1 MPLTAAVD
9 RTYGAKGELSPKKFA
24 LAGRSVAWPTMTL
37 ILARWEFA
45 IVTVFH
51 FFFVPV
57 TIGLG
62 FMVAVMQTLAYVKK
76 DKAWERLTSFF
87 GHLFLINLAVGVVT
101 GIVLEFQFGLNW
113 SSYSV
118 FVGNIFGAPLAIE
131 GLLAFF
137 LESTFIGLWVFGKG
151 RLSPRLHLATIWIVS
166 AGTLLSAL
174 FILAANAWMQHPV
187 GYKVVHGQ
195 AVLTN
200 FWAVLG
206 NSTLWESFAHTVLAA
221 FTTAG
226 MLVLGISLWRQHKD
240 RERSEDRKAFLR
252 AARFA
257 LIFTFC
263 AVVLTGV
270 SGDAQA
276 RLMDSQQPMKMAS
289 AEALYDTSDGASF
302 SLLTIGNLS
311 GKPVFQV
318 RVPHLLSLIA
328 DLSWNGQV
336 RGINQVQQSEA
347 SKYGA
352 GSYVPVIWLT
362 YWSFRV
368 MAGAGILLVILGL
381 WGILLAR
388 RGRLG
393 ESRWF
398 RRAALWGMALPFLAN
413 TTGWI
418 FTEAG
423 RQPWIVYGLMTT
435 ARGVSAVTSAD
446 VATTLVGF
454 VVVYGVLGAIDAML
468 MVRAAR
474 RPLDESYGSPA
485 RDVVPGLVY

>member
-1 MPLTAAVD
+1 
-9 RTYGAKGELSPKKFA
+9 
-24 LAGRSVAWPTMTL
+24 MTL
-37 ILARWEFA
+37 LLARWQFA
-45 IVTVFH
+45 LVTVFH

-62 FMVAVMQTLAYVKK
+62 FLVAVMQTLAYRRK
-76 DKAWERLTSFF
+76 DAGWDRLSRFF
-87 GHLFLINLAVGVVT
+87 GRLFLINLAVGVVT
-101 GIVLEFQFGLNW
+101 GIVLEFQFGMNW

-137 LESTFIGLWVFGKG
+137 LESTFIGLWIFGRE

-166 AGTLLSAL
+166 AGTMLSAF

-187 GYKVVHGQ
+187 GYRVVHGQ

-221 FTTAG
+221 LCTG
-226 MLVLGISLWRQHKD
+226 GLLVLGISMWRAH
-240 RERSEDRKAFLR
+240 RETGNEAHR
-252 AARFA
+252 AAFVKA
-257 LIFTFC
+257 ATLAAAFTLA
-263 AVVLTGV
+263 AVLLTSV
-270 SGDAQA
+270 AGDAQA

-289 AEALYDTSDGASF
+289 AEALYNTQSGASF
-302 SLLTIGNLS
+302 SLITIGNLAQ
-311 GKPVFQV
+311 KPVFQI

-336 RGINQVQQSEA
+336 QGINQVQQAETA
-347 SKYGA
+347 AHGP

-362 YWSFRV
+362 YWSFRLMV
-368 MAGAGILLVILGL
+368 GAGMLMIVLSA
-381 WGILLAR
+381 WGVVLAR
-388 RGRLG
+388 RKRLLR
-393 ESRWF
+393 SRWF
-398 RRAALWGMALPFLAN
+398 RRAALAGIALPFLAN

-423 RQPWIVYGLMTT
+423 RQPWIVYGLMKS
-435 ARGVSAVTSAD
+435 ASGVSPVSGAD
-446 VATTLVGF
+446 VVTTLVGF
-454 VVVYGVLGAIDAML
+454 VAVYSILGVIDVVL
-468 MVRAAR
+468 MARAAR
-474 RPLDESYGSPA
+474 HSLDEPA
-485 RDVVPGLVY
+485 APVKPVSVPGLVY